1 MLCEKPQCNVSS
13 LVPKSTLASLSIY
26 FMPLFRMLR
35 RNRLRLEKIQ
45 KDFLWGVGALE
56 KKLHLVKWDI
66 VWLNKRK
73 KGLGVRYLNSLNKA
87 LICKWIWCFAKK
99 MDAFWRK
106 VICGKFGELEGG
118 WCSKE
123 VRDNYGV
130 GLWKAIRL
138 LWELVS
144 SRILFVVGNGRRVK
158 FWRDR

>member
-1 MLCEKPQCNVSS
+1 MGSWGSREK
-13 LVPKSTLASLSIY
+13 ASFSEMGYCLI
-26 FMPLFRMLR
+26 
-35 RNRLRLEKIQ
+35 KQ
-45 KDFLWGVGALE
+45 K
-56 KKLHLVKWDI
+56 K
-66 VWLNKRK
+66 K

-87 LICKWIWCFAKK
+87 LICKWIWRFAKK

-138 LWELVS
+138 LWELIF

-158 FWRDR
+158 FWRDRWCRDEPLRVLFLSLFALASSKEA

>member
-1 MLCEKPQCNVSS
+1 
-13 LVPKSTLASLSIY
+13 
-26 FMPLFRMLR
+26 
-35 RNRLRLEKIQ
+35 
-45 KDFLWGVGALE
+45 
-56 KKLHLVKWDI
+56 
-66 VWLNKRK
+66 
-73 KGLGVRYLNSLNKA
+73 
-87 LICKWIWCFAKK
+87 

-138 LWELVS
+138 LWELIF

-158 FWRDR
+158 FWRDRWCRDEPLRDGWNPSFSRPLNDWEIETVECFLSRI